1 MQVINLNKYFKCNLK
16 GQVMLTDNE
25 IKIIKSSAPALAEY
39 GEQITGRF
47 YQILLEKNPE
57 LKNIFNMTNQ
67 KTGNQKQ
74 ALAMAVYAF
83 AKYVDNLAV
92 ILGDVERIAQKH
104 ASLGIKAEHYP
115 LVGAALLESIKEVLN
130 PGEEVIN
137 AWASGYG
144 VLANVF
150 IEREKELYQESAE
163 KEGGW
168 SATREFTVVK
178 KYQETPLITS
188 FYLQPSDQGK
198 VPEYQAGQYIALHLH
213 PEGADNH
220 QIRQYSLSGAFD
232 QSGYRISVKKE
243 KNEQGD
249 GLISNYLHDK
259 LKQGGSLQVSNPFG
273 EFVLQNT
280 QRPAVLISGGV
291 GITPMQAMLETLTTQ
306 SPSRE
311 THFVHGAL
319 DELHHAFKAS
329 LDQLAQAG
337 KVKAHTFY
345 QNIST
350 QSQAHGIQQ
359 GIINIDGIKA
369 DLPLTDAEF
378 YICGPLAM
386 MKAVYKQLK
395 ALQVNDDQIFY
406 EVFGPSK
413 TLAD

>member
-1 MQVINLNKYFKCNLK
+1 
-16 GQVMLTDNE
+16 
-25 IKIIKSSAPALAEY
+25 
-39 GEQITGRF
+39 
-47 YQILLEKNPE
+47 
-57 LKNIFNMTNQ
+57 MTNQ
-67 KTGNQKQ
+67 KSGNQKQ

-83 AKYVDNLAV
+83 SKYVDNLSV

-115 LVGAALLESIKEVLN
+115 LVGAALLDSIKEILN
-130 PGEEVIN
+130 PGEEVIA

-150 IEREKELYQESAE
+150 IEREKVLYQESAE

-168 SATREFTVVK
+168 SSTREFIVVEK
-178 KYQETPLITS
+178 HQETPLITS
-188 FYLQPSDQGK
+188 FYLQPSDKGK
-198 VPEYQAGQYIALHLH
+198 VSAYQAGQYIALHLH
-213 PEGADNH
+213 PVGADNH

-232 QSGYRISVKKE
+232 QNGYRISVKKE
-243 KNEQGD
+243 KNNLGD
-249 GLISNYLHDK
+249 GLISNYLHAN
-259 LKQGGSLQVSNPFG
+259 LKQGDSIQVSHPFG

-291 GITPMQAMLETLTTQ
+291 GITPMQAMLETLAAH

-319 DELHHAFKAS
+319 DELHHAFKEK
-329 LDQLAQAG
+329 LDELVKAG

-345 QNIST
+345 QNIET
-350 QSQAHGIQQ
+350 PSQEQTVHQ
-359 GIINIDGIKA
+359 GLINIQDLKA
-369 DLPLTDAEF
+369 DLPLAEAEF
-378 YICGPLAM
+378 YICGPLVM

-395 ALQVNDDQIFY
+395 ELGVNDDQIFY

-413 TLAD
+413 TLV

>member
-25 IKIIKSSAPALAEY
+25 IKIIKSSAPALAEF

-47 YQILLEKNPE
+47 YQILFEKNPE
-57 LKNIFNMTNQ
+57 LSDIFNMTNQ

-83 AKYVDNLAV
+83 SKYVDNLSV

-115 LVGAALLESIKEVLN
+115 LVGAALLESIKEILN
-130 PGEEVIN
+130 PGEEVIA

-150 IEREKELYQESAE
+150 IEREKVLYQESAE

-178 KYQETPLITS
+178 KHQETPLITS

-198 VPEYQAGQYIALHLH
+198 VSAYQAGQYIALHLH
-213 PEGADNH
+213 PEGAKNH

-243 KNEQGD
+243 NNEQGD
-249 GLISNYLHDK
+249 GLVSNYLHDK
-259 LKQGGSLQVSNPFG
+259 LKQGDSIQVSNPFG

-280 QRPAVLISGGV
+280 KRPAVLISGGV
-291 GITPMQAMLETLTTQ
+291 GITPMQAMLETLAVQ
-306 SPSRE
+306 DPSRE

-319 DELHHAFKAS
+319 DELHHAFKTK
-329 LDQLAQAG
+329 LDELVETG

-345 QNIST
+345 QNIKA
-350 QSQAHGIQQ
+350 QPQEHDVKQ
-359 GIINIDGIKA
+359 GIINIEHIKA

-378 YICGPLAM
+378 YICGPLVM

-395 ALQVNDDQIFY
+395 ALQVNDEQIFY

-413 TLAD
+413 TLTD

>member
-1 MQVINLNKYFKCNLK
+1 MQLK
-16 GQVMLTDNE
+16 GRVMLTDNE
-25 IKIIKSSAPALAEY
+25 IRIIKSSAPALAEY

-67 KTGNQKQ
+67 KSGNQKQ

-83 AKYVDNLAV
+83 AKYVDNLSV

-104 ASLGIKAEHYP
+104 ASLGIKPEHYP
-115 LVGAALLESIKEVLN
+115 LVGAALLESIKEILN
-130 PGEEVIN
+130 PGEEVIS

-144 VLANVF
+144 ILANVF

-178 KYQETPLITS
+178 KQQETPLITS

-198 VPEYQAGQYIALHLH
+198 VSSYKAGQYIALHLH
-213 PEGADNH
+213 PEGAPNH

-232 QSGYRISVKKE
+232 QAGYRISVKKE
-243 KNEQGD
+243 QNEQGD
-249 GLISNYLHDK
+249 GLISNHLHEK
-259 LKQGGSLQVSNPFG
+259 LEQGGTVQVSNPYG
-273 EFVLQNT
+273 EFVLQET
-280 QRPAVLISGGV
+280 QRPVVLISGGV
-291 GITPMQAMLETLTTQ
+291 GITPMQAMLETLTAQT
-306 SPSRE
+306 PSRE
-311 THFVHGAL
+311 IHFIHGAL
-319 DELHHAFKAS
+319 DELHHAFKGKLDVLAAS
-329 LDQLAQAG
+329 G
-337 KVKAHTFY
+337 KVQAHTFY
-345 QNIST
+345 ENIEVSSKAQNT
-350 QSQAHGIQQ
+350 HQ
-359 GIINIDGIKA
+359 GLINIDAIQA
-369 DLPLTDAEF
+369 DLPLTGAEF

-395 ALQVNDDQIFY
+395 ALDVNDDQIFY

-413 TLAD
+413 TLA

>member
-1 MQVINLNKYFKCNLK
+1 MPVINLNKYFKCNLK
-16 GQVMLTDNE
+16 GRVMLTDNE

-67 KTGNQKQ
+67 KSGNQKQ

-83 AKYVDNLAV
+83 SKYVDNLSV

-104 ASLGIKAEHYP
+104 ASLGIKPEHYP
-115 LVGAALLESIKEVLN
+115 LVGAALLESIKEILN
-130 PGEEVIN
+130 PGDDVIS

-150 IEREKELYQESAE
+150 IEREKQLYQESAE

-168 SATREFTVVK
+168 SETREFTVVK
-178 KYQETPLITS
+178 KHQETPLITS

-198 VPEYQAGQYIALHLH
+198 VSAYQAGQYIALHLH
-213 PEGADNH
+213 PEGAPNH
-220 QIRQYSLSGAFD
+220 QIRQYSLSSAFD

-243 KNEQGD
+243 QNEQGD
-249 GLISNYLHDK
+249 GLISNYLHEK
-259 LKQGGSLQVSNPFG
+259 LEQGGTVQVSNPYG
-273 EFVLQNT
+273 EFVLQET
-280 QRPAVLISGGV
+280 QRPVVLISGGV

-306 SPSRE
+306 TPSRE
-311 THFVHGAL
+311 THFVHGTL
-319 DELHHAFKAS
+319 DELHHAFKS
-329 LDQLAQAG
+329 KLDELADAG
-337 KVKAHTFY
+337 KVQAHIFY
-345 QNIST
+345 QDKETS
-350 QSQAHGIQQ
+350 SQKDKFHQ
-359 GIINIDGIKA
+359 GIINIDAIKA
-369 DLPLTDAEF
+369 DLPLTEAEF

-413 TLAD
+413 TLA

>member
-1 MQVINLNKYFKCNLK
+1 MQLK
-16 GQVMLTDNE
+16 GRVMLTDNE
-25 IKIIKSSAPALAEY
+25 IRIIKSSAPALAEY
-39 GEQITGRF
+39 GEKITGRF

-67 KTGNQKQ
+67 KTGSQKQ

-83 AKYVDNLAV
+83 AKYVDNLSV

-115 LVGAALLESIKEVLN
+115 LVGAALLESIEEILN
-130 PGEEVIN
+130 PGEEVIS

-178 KYQETPLITS
+178 KQQETPLITS

-198 VPEYQAGQYIALHLH
+198 VSAYQAGQYIALHLH
-213 PEGADNH
+213 PEGTPNH

-232 QSGYRISVKKE
+232 QAGYRISVKKE
-243 KNEQGD
+243 QNQQGD
-249 GLISNYLHDK
+249 GLISNYLHEK
-259 LKQGGSLQVSNPFG
+259 LEQGGTIQVSNPYG
-273 EFVLQNT
+273 EFVLQET
-280 QRPAVLISGGV
+280 QRPVVLISGGV
-291 GITPMQAMLETLTTQ
+291 GITPMQAMLETLTAQT
-306 SPSRE
+306 PSRE

-319 DELHHAFKAS
+319 DALHHAFKGKLDALVAS
-329 LDQLAQAG
+329 G
-337 KVKAHTFY
+337 KVQAHTFY
-345 QNIST
+345 ENIEVSSKSQNT
-350 QSQAHGIQQ
+350 HQ
-359 GIINIDGIKA
+359 GLINIDAIKT

-395 ALQVNDDQIFY
+395 ELQVSDDQIFY

-413 TLAD
+413 TLA

>member
-1 MQVINLNKYFKCNLK
+1 MQLK
-16 GQVMLTDNE
+16 GRVMLTDNE
-25 IKIIKSSAPALAEY
+25 IRIIKSSAPALAEY

-67 KTGNQKQ
+67 KSGNQKQ

-83 AKYVDNLAV
+83 AKYVDNLSV

-104 ASLGIKAEHYP
+104 ASLGIKPEHYP
-115 LVGAALLESIKEVLN
+115 LVGAALLESIKEILN
-130 PGEEVIN
+130 PGEEVIS

-144 VLANVF
+144 ILANVF

-178 KYQETPLITS
+178 KQQETPLITS

-198 VPEYQAGQYIALHLH
+198 VSAYQAGQYIALHLH
-213 PEGADNH
+213 PEGTPNH
-220 QIRQYSLSGAFD
+220 QIRQYSLSGVFD
-232 QSGYRISVKKE
+232 QAGYRISVKKE
-243 KNEQGD
+243 QNQQGD
-249 GLISNYLHDK
+249 GLISNYLHEK
-259 LKQGGSLQVSNPFG
+259 LEQGGTVQVSNPYG
-273 EFVLQNT
+273 EFVLQET
-280 QRPAVLISGGV
+280 QRPVVLISGGV
-291 GITPMQAMLETLTTQ
+291 GITPMQAMLETLTAQT
-306 SPSRE
+306 PSRE

-319 DELHHAFKAS
+319 DELHHAFKSKLDALAAS
-329 LDQLAQAG
+329 G
-337 KVKAHTFY
+337 KVQAHTFY
-345 QNIST
+345 ENIEVSSKAQNT
-350 QSQAHGIQQ
+350 HQ
-359 GIINIDGIKA
+359 GLINIDAIKT

-395 ALQVNDDQIFY
+395 ELQVNDDQIFY

-413 TLAD
+413 TLA

>member
-1 MQVINLNKYFKCNLK
+1 MELNKYLKCNLK
-16 GQVMLTDNE
+16 GRAMLTDNE

-67 KTGNQKQ
+67 KSGNQKQ

-83 AKYVDNLAV
+83 SKYVDNLSV

-104 ASLGIKAEHYP
+104 ASLGIKPEHYP
-115 LVGAALLESIKEVLN
+115 LVGAALLESIKEILN
-130 PGEEVIN
+130 PGDDVIS

-150 IEREKELYQESAE
+150 IEREKQLYQESAE

-168 SATREFTVVK
+168 SETREFTVVK
-178 KYQETPLITS
+178 KRQETPLITS

-198 VPEYQAGQYIALHLH
+198 VSAYQAGQYIALHLH
-213 PEGADNH
+213 PEGAPNH

-243 KNEQGD
+243 QNEQGD
-249 GLISNYLHDK
+249 GLISNYLHEK
-259 LKQGGSLQVSNPFG
+259 LEQGGTVQVSNPYG
-273 EFVLQNT
+273 EFVLQET
-280 QRPAVLISGGV
+280 LRPVVLISGGV
-291 GITPMQAMLETLTTQ
+291 GITPMQAMLETLATQ
-306 SPSRE
+306 TPSRE
-311 THFVHGAL
+311 THFVHGTL
-319 DELHHAFKAS
+319 NELHHAFMHK
-329 LDQLAQAG
+329 LDELADAG
-337 KVKAHTFY
+337 KVQAHIFY
-345 QNIST
+345 QDKEAS
-350 QSQAHGIQQ
+350 SQQDKTHQ
-359 GIINIDGIKA
+359 GIINIDAIKGE
-369 DLPLTDAEF
+369 LPLTEAEF
-378 YICGPLAM
+378 YLCGPLAM

-413 TLAD
+413 TLA